1 MLPSSCLYKMK
12 QKIQGYSMS
21 YCWSNVLIKSDNSIR
36 DALEIINDE
45 ALKVA
50 LVVDNNQHLIGVV
63 TDGDIRRGLLKN
75 LSLAEPVSL
84 VTNSAPTTANIGTCR
99 EDLIELMEKKG
110 ILSVPLL
117 DDGGK
122 VVGLETLHGALH
134 RPRYRN
140 PVFLMAG
147 GFGTRLRPL
156 TDNCPKPM
164 LEVGD
169 KPILETVV
177 RSFIKSGFV
186 NFYISTHYMPEL
198 IQAHFGDGSNLGISV
213 TYVHEETPLGTGG
226 ALGLLPKD
234 LPKDL
239 PLIMMNGD
247 VLTKVDFQR
256 LLDFHVTN
264 NADATMCVR
273 EYDYQIP
280 YGVVNGKGSKITSM
294 VEKPVQRF
302 FVNAGIYV
310 VSPRVIRSVSA
321 NHRIDMPT
329 LLEQHMQ
336 ERDNVLMFP
345 IHEYWLDIGRMDDFN
360 RAQADIHTL
369 GLD

>member
-1 MLPSSCLYKMK
+1 
-12 QKIQGYSMS
+12 MS
-21 YCWSNVLIKSDNSIR
+21 YCWKNVLIKPDNSIR
-36 DALEIINDE
+36 DALEIINNE
-45 ALKVA
+45 ALRVV
-50 LVVDNNQHLIGVV
+50 LVVDNNQYLVGVV

-75 LSLAEPVSL
+75 LTLAEPVSL
-84 VTNSAPTTANIGTCR
+84 VMNLSPTTVKAGASR

-110 ILSVPLL
+110 ILSIPLL
-117 DDGGK
+117 DDAGK

-134 RPRYRN
+134 RQKYQN

-164 LEVGD
+164 LKIGN
-169 KPILETVV
+169 KPILETVI
-177 RSFIKSGFV
+177 RSFIKAGFV

-198 IQAHFGDGSNLGISV
+198 IHAHFGDGSELGVNI
-213 TYVHEETPLGTGG
+213 TYVHEEFPLGTGG
-226 ALGLLPKD
+226 ALGLLPKG
-234 LPKDL
+234 LPEGL

-256 LLDFHVTN
+256 LLDFHVSHD
-264 NADATMCVR
+264 ADATMCVR

-280 YGVVNGKGSKITSM
+280 YGVINGEGNKITSM
-294 VEKPVQRF
+294 VEKPIQRF

-310 VSPRVIRSVSA
+310 VSPRVIQSVPE

-336 ERDNVLMFP
+336 ERDKILMFP
-345 IHEYWLDIGRMDDFN
+345 IHEYWLDIGRMDDFK